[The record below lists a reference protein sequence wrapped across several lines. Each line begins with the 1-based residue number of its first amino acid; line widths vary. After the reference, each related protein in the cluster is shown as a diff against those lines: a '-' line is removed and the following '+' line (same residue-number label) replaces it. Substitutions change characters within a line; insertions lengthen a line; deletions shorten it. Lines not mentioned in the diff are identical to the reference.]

1 MGWAQIWCEQLV
13 IGTILA
19 ERPGPA
25 EAAHLHAGDFHHPI
39 AGRLYTD
46 ILRVQATHP
55 GWTAAQVAADSAQR
69 FTHGGIT
76 ANLLEELAAT
86 ARSADEAEIAIAY
99 VEVVRSGTEAA
110 INRELRQLGRARADD
125 ESQVR
130 REAYARLG
138 LALTRRAEILRLR
151 PDHTE
156 GPTSTL
162 LEQWYEQRPDT
173 RAPAEPSRDRVR
185 AEQNILA
192 GLLQFP
198 DIAWAVTGLLPDVVF
213 TSQLRRDIYQAL
225 SEDFL
230 PTPTDRT
237 PRHIYT
243 ALREIHEGGCQHD
256 TPIAK
261 ERVLIQHYLTHPV
274 TCDVAVKAAREI
286 YAQDL
291 ERAPGRAVNEGS
303 R

>member
-1 MGWAQIWCEQLV
+1 MV
-13 IGTILA
+13 IGTTLA
-19 ERPGPA
+19 ERPPPA
-25 EAAHLHAGDFHHPI
+25 EAGYLHADDFDHPI

-46 ILRVQATHP
+46 ILRVQATRP
-55 GWTAAQVAADSAQR
+55 RWTAGQVAADCAQR
-69 FTHGGIT
+69 FAHGGIT
-76 ANLLEELAAT
+76 VNLLEELAAT

-99 VEVVRSGTEAA
+99 VEVVRSGSETA
-110 INRELRQLGRARADD
+110 IDRELRQLGRPRGDD

-130 REAYARLG
+130 RDAYARLG

-151 PDHTE
+151 PDHAE

-162 LEQWYEQRPDT
+162 FEQWYEQRPAT
-173 RAPAEPSRDRVR
+173 RAPAEPSRSRLR

-198 DIAWAVTGLLPDVVF
+198 DIGWVVTGLLPEEVF

-230 PTPTDRT
+230 PSPTVRT

-243 ALREIHEGGCQHD
+243 ALREVHEGGCQHD

-261 ERVLIQHYLTHPV
+261 ERVLIQRYLTHPV
-274 TCDVAVKAAREI
+274 TRDAAVRAAREI
-286 YAQDL
+286 YAADL
-291 ERAPGRAVNEGS
+291 ERAAGRAVDEGS